1 MKVRCSSPMPNDDE
15 ITHALKQSVADPE
28 RFQVVFD
35 AHHRAIR
42 GYLRHRLGDAGVA
55 EDLAAETFA
64 RAFAARGRFRD
75 KGAGVRPWLYTIAT
89 NLLRDEARRRSGR
102 RELLGR
108 LRPPASVLLD
118 LPEDPDPALRSALR
132 TLRPQE
138 LDALLLHAWGE
149 LSYTEI
155 ATVTGTKIGTVRSR
169 LSRAREH
176 MRSEL
181 PDPTGPRIPPTPRNE
196 RTSS

>member
-1 MKVRCSSPMPNDDE
+1 MPNDDE
-15 ITHALKQSVADPE
+15 VAGALKRSVADPE
-28 RFQVVFD
+28 QFRIVFD
-35 AHHRAIR
+35 VHHRAIR
-42 GYLRHRLGDAGVA
+42 AYLRHRVGDIGIA

-75 KGAGVRPWLYTIAT
+75 SGAGVRPWLYTIAT
-89 NLLRDEARRRSGR
+89 NLVRDESRRGAGR

-108 LRPPASVLLD
+108 LRSAAPVLLD
-118 LPEDPDPALRSALR
+118 LPEDSDPALRRALR

-149 LSYTEI
+149 LSYAEI
-155 ATVTGTKIGTVRSR
+155 ATVTGTKVGTVRSR

-176 MRSEL
+176 MRRAL
-181 PDPTGPRIPPTPRNE
+181 PDHGGPRTPTTPRHE
-196 RTSS
+196 RNSS

>member
-1 MKVRCSSPMPNDDE
+1 MEARCSSAMPKDDE
-15 ITHALKQSVADPE
+15 VARALERSVGDPE
-28 RFQVVFD
+28 QFRIVFD
-35 AHHRAIR
+35 AYHGAIR
-42 GYLRHRLGDAGVA
+42 AYLRHRVGDLGVA

-75 KGAGVRPWLYTIAT
+75 RGAGVRPWLYTIAT
-89 NLLRDEARRRSGR
+89 NLLRDEARRSTGR
-102 RELLGR
+102 RELLSR
-108 LRPPASVLLD
+108 LRQPPPIFPELS
-118 LPEDPDPALRSALR
+118 EDPDPALRRALR

-149 LSYTEI
+149 LSYAEI
-155 ATVTGTKIGTVRSR
+155 ATVTGTKVGTVRSR

-181 PDPTGPRIPPTPRNE
+181 PDPGGPRTPTTPRHE